1 MKKTISKLLL
11 YASAIAMV
19 SFYLVGCKKDE
30 IKISTTDDVNIVGY
44 LDKHLDSFSL
54 FRQILERTETAA
66 FLNAYGAYT
75 CFAVT
80 NNGVQTWLNSMGASS
95 VAAADINKLKDMVK
109 LHLLGDT
116 LTTASFTDGKLPVVT
131 MYGQYLV
138 TSITTKYNVAG
149 FLVNRQGFV
158 LQGNIKTGNGLIHVL
173 DNVLQ
178 PATLTL
184 AKTLEAKPEYSI
196 FLQAVRAAG
205 YYDLLNTNN
214 NPDPNKLWLTL
225 LAESNQALADS
236 GITSYAQLK
245 AKYSQT
251 GNPALANDTLNL
263 YVAYHIIPGIK
274 FLGDIIQSQSQ
285 ATLAPQEVVSSK
297 LDDQQRVLIN
307 DDIFNGIREQGIELL
322 RGTSD
327 IAATNGV
334 IHTPKSHF
342 NLKYRKPTAV
352 YWDVSAFDEIR
363 KLTAYY
369 QKQSY
374 TFNKLTE
381 AEVPIKDITWP
392 LPALTST
399 SFLTYSYSTASTI
412 TNYACNADVNIMPLG
427 GPSRPLE
434 VTYRTPTIIKGRY
447 KVWVCYRQQKQS
459 TSSVCQCNVFIDG
472 VAMQRP
478 FTFTDTRPAGGDGD
492 LEAIFYKRYT
502 ENTSNLWVGRL
513 VGIANITTTE
523 RHSVRIVAISGT
535 QNNNNL
541 DMIHFIPENDNQI
554 LPRFKPDG
562 TQLFQ

>member
-11 YASAIAMV
+11 IASMVAMV
-19 SFYLVGCKKDE
+19 SFYLAGCKKDE

-54 FRQILERTETAA
+54 FRQILERTETSA
-66 FLNAYGAYT
+66 FLNAYGSYT

-80 NNGVQTWLNSMGASS
+80 NSGVQTWLTAMGASS
-95 VAAADINKLKDMVK
+95 VEAADINKLKDMVK
-109 LHLLGDT
+109 LHLLADT
-116 LTTASFTDGKLPVVT
+116 LTTASFTDGKLPVIT
-131 MYGQYLV
+131 MYGQYLI
-138 TSITTKYNVAG
+138 TSVTTKYGVAS
-149 FLVNRQGFV
+149 FLVNRQGFL

-184 AKTLEAKPEYSI
+184 AKSLEAKPEYSI
-196 FLQAVRAAG
+196 FLQAVRETG
-205 YYDLLNTNN
+205 YYNLLNTNN

-225 LAESNQALADS
+225 IAESNAALADS
-236 GITSYAQLK
+236 GITTYAQLK

-251 GNPALANDTLNL
+251 GNPALATDTLNL
-263 YVAYHIIPGIK
+263 YVAYHILPGIK
-274 FLGDIIQSQSQ
+274 FLGDIILSQSQ
-285 ATLAPQEVVSSK
+285 ATLAPQEVVSTK
-297 LDDQQRVLIN
+297 LINQDVLVN
-307 DDIFNGIREQGIELL
+307 DDIFNGIHEQGILL
-322 RGTSD
+322 KRATSD
-327 IAATNGV
+327 VAATNGV
-334 IHTPKSHF
+334 IHDAKSHF

-352 YWDVSAFDEIR
+352 FWDVSDFDEIR
-363 KLTAYY
+363 KLSAYFR
-369 QKQSY
+369 KQSY

-392 LPALTST
+392 LPALAST
-399 SFLTYSYSTASTI
+399 SFLTYSYSAASTI
-412 TNYACNADVNIMPLG
+412 TNYACNADVNIQPLG
-427 GPSRPLE
+427 GPNRPLE
-434 VTYRTPTIIKGRY
+434 VSYKTPTIIKGRY

-459 TSSVCQCNVFIDG
+459 SSSVCQCNVFVDG
-472 VAMQRP
+472 VQMQRP

-502 ENTSNLWVGRL
+502 ENTSNLWTGRL
-513 VGIANITTTE
+513 VGVATIATTE
-523 RHSVRIVAISGT
+523 RHTVRIVAINGT

-554 LPRFKPDG
+554 LPRFRPDG